1 VLARVLALALAP
13 VLARVPVL
21 VLVPVLVRQSD
32 CRPRHHHP
40 RRLHTPRA

>member
-21 VLVPVLVRQSD
+21 VLVLVRQSD